1 MRFVWVSCQF
11 ASLGC
16 GIRCGAWV
24 ASPLQGEGDGE
35 GLSTGQLN
43 QRMYLKTLALVLSPC
58 PRGEA
63 RKRDVEARF
72 VGSCNQRTLPIMR
85 TLRLWCKAD

>member
-43 QRMYLKTLALVLSPC
+43 QRMYLKTPYLSPL
-58 PRGEA
+58 PLPKGKGE
-63 RKRDVEARF
+63 
-72 VGSCNQRTLPIMR
+72 
-85 TLRLWCKAD
+85 KA